1 MKPHGDWGS
10 TGSTI
15 LKNPTCCFPAKL
27 CQDLDPQQH
36 WVLLKQ
42 QLEQEVP
49 DFRHHNVIP
58 LGSRT
63 RVIPSLHTPPFFN
76 MSGPKMKITPG
87 ETPNSKRCS
96 WAALKLNAFSK
107 AGSLTQSAV
116 HTCRSTSNQVQKCA
130 FGQLH
135 PAAATWRQR
144 AAAPVA
150 KLQSANSIL
159 TAAPCNSTHCSGASD
174 QAPKRKRHS
183 NSSTLQRHLGT
194 APAPLQPK
202 SAHSTL
208 TAAL

>member
-1 MKPHGDWGS
+1 M
-10 TGSTI
+10 
-15 LKNPTCCFPAKL
+15 
-27 CQDLDPQQH
+27 
-36 WVLLKQ
+36 
-42 QLEQEVP
+42 P

-159 TAAPCNSTHCSGASD
+159 TARTVKRHPPTAPCSDPAQPSSTDG
-174 QAPKRKRHS
+174 
-183 NSSTLQRHLGT
+183 STLQRH
-194 APAPLQPK
+194 PAATHP
-202 SAHSTL
+202 
-208 TAAL
+208 AATP

>member
-1 MKPHGDWGS
+1 
-10 TGSTI
+10 
-15 LKNPTCCFPAKL
+15 
-27 CQDLDPQQH
+27 
-36 WVLLKQ
+36 
-42 QLEQEVP
+42 
-49 DFRHHNVIP
+49 
-58 LGSRT
+58 
-63 RVIPSLHTPPFFN
+63 
-76 MSGPKMKITPG
+76 MKITPG

-159 TAAPCNSTHCSGASD
+159 TARTVKRHPPPAPCSDPAQPSSTDG
-174 QAPKRKRHS
+174 
-183 NSSTLQRHLGT
+183 STLQRH
-194 APAPLQPK
+194 PAATHP
-202 SAHSTL
+202 
-208 TAAL
+208 AATP